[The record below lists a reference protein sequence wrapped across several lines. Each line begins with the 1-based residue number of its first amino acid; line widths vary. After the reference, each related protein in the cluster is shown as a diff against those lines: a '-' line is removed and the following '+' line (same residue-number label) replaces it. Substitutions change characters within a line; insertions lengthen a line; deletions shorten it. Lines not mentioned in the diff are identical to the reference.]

1 MLFIGRSYFLES
13 QALTRVTGAPIVI
26 AGWLVDT
33 TAMQIKRAD
42 KIEKL
47 DRRVMAT
54 LEYLAFRQGKVVSR
68 QELKEVIWA
77 GTEVGDA
84 AIEAAILELR
94 RAMGA
99 DAQDATI
106 IETVS
111 RTGYRLIG
119 RVTYTGANGISALTN
134 PKQLE
139 VPIVGLSAATRSVA
153 VDRLRANDWRLAAY
167 LMILLMIAVTFWL
180 QPWGSRVEPA
190 SIEAMQSPLPDKPSI
205 AILPLVSP
213 SEDPEQEIVVDGMT
227 ADLISRLS
235 NLPGLYVVEPN
246 SMFAYKNQQV
256 EIRDVAHSHGV
267 RYVLEGSVRRAGVR
281 LRIDVRLIDAL
292 SGDSVWRETLDG
304 VLADKL
310 KLQENLSRGLVE
322 QLAPD

>member
-33 TAMQIKRAD
+33 AAMQIKRAD

-47 DRRVMAT
+47 DRRVMAM

-84 AIEAAILELR
+84 AIDAAILELR

-99 DAQDATI
+99 GAQDATI

-111 RTGYRLIG
+111 KTGYRLIG

-134 PKQLE
+134 PNQLE
-139 VPIVGLSAATRSVA
+139 VPIVG
-153 VDRLRANDWRLAAY
+153 
-167 LMILLMIAVTFWL
+167 
-180 QPWGSRVEPA
+180 
-190 SIEAMQSPLPDKPSI
+190 
-205 AILPLVSP
+205 
-213 SEDPEQEIVVDGMT
+213 
-227 ADLISRLS
+227 
-235 NLPGLYVVEPN
+235 
-246 SMFAYKNQQV
+246 
-256 EIRDVAHSHGV
+256 
-267 RYVLEGSVRRAGVR
+267 
-281 LRIDVRLIDAL
+281 
-292 SGDSVWRETLDG
+292 
-304 VLADKL
+304 
-310 KLQENLSRGLVE
+310 
-322 QLAPD
+322 

>member
-47 DRRVMAT
+47 DRRVMAM

-77 GTEVGDA
+77 GTEVG
-84 AIEAAILELR
+84 EAAILELR